1 MKKASTTRVSVVS
14 SSEGMGFYTW
24 HVAEN
29 KIYGDPYLAELY
41 GLSSEELAKGI
52 SVEQIFAIMVEEDRA
67 LIASNVHSAILTA
80 EPSCGRFRIQRPDG
94 TTRSLVS
101 FGRCLH
107 DEMGVPTFY
116 TGAVI
121 DASSPNIAEGNDPL
135 EAHCRAALSLAER
148 RGEHL
153 AARYLSS
160 ALRTV
165 SSKPY
170 SS

>member
-1 MKKASTTRVSVVS
+1 MKKAPTARVSVVS
-14 SSEGMGFYTW
+14 SSHGMGFYTW
-24 HVAEN
+24 NVVEN
-29 KIYGDPYLAELY
+29 KVYGDPNLAELY
-41 GLSSEELAKGI
+41 DLSSEELAKGI
-52 SVEQIFAIMVEEDRA
+52 SVEQIFTIMVDEDRA
-67 LIASNVHSAILTA
+67 LIANNVHSAILTA
-80 EPSCGRFRIQRPDG
+80 EPSSGRFRVRRKDG

-135 EAHCRAALSLAER
+135 KAHCRAALSLAEM
-148 RGEHL
+148 RGDHL

-160 ALRTV
+160 ALKTV
-165 SSKPY
+165 TSKPD

>member
-1 MKKASTTRVSVVS
+1 MRKASTTGVSVVS
-14 SSEGMGFYTW
+14 FPQSLGFYTW

-29 KIYGDPYLAELY
+29 KVYGDPHLAELY
-41 GLSSEELAKGI
+41 GISIEELATGI
-52 SVEQIFAIMVEEDRA
+52 SVEQIFTIMVDEDRA

-80 EPSCGRFRIQRPDG
+80 EPSIGRFRVCHPDG

-116 TGAVI
+116 TGVVM
-121 DASSPNIAEGNDPL
+121 DASSPHIAEGDDPL
-135 EAHCRAALSLAER
+135 EAHCRAALSLAES
-148 RGEHL
+148 RGNDL

-160 ALRTV
+160 ALKTV
-165 SSKPY
+165 SSGPCKR
-170 SS
+170 